1 MNQIKVKTVLL
12 VFSFLLSGLTF
23 AQQTISGS
31 VTDESGLPLPGA
43 TVAVEGTSTGTT
55 TDFDGNYSIQAA
67 DGQTLV
73 ISYVGYKSVSIAV
86 GAGADYSASLQP
98 DQLLEEVVV
107 TALGIERNTKALGYS
122 VTQVGGEEVSE
133 IKSTNAINALQGKI
147 AGVQIT
153 GNSTG
158 AKGSTRVIIR
168 GNSSL
173 SGNNMPLYVID
184 GIPIDNTNLGS
195 AGVWGGADAGDGIS
209 ALNPDEVRS
218 VSVLKGG
225 AAAALYGSRA
235 SNGVILITTKSG
247 AGTEG
252 VQVEVN
258 SSVQFDDIR
267 NDPFDP
273 QRTYGQGR
281 DYSKN
286 SDNVDTYANW
296 GPELDGTSVE
306 QWDGVSRPY
315 TDKGNNLNKF
325 YNTGT
330 TLINTVAVSTSSEK
344 SNLRLS
350 FSNLQNEDIIPNS
363 TLNRNTLGLN
373 TSQSF
378 GKFTA
383 NVNMKYIVDDAIGAP
398 RLSDSPGNANFG
410 IRLFAP
416 NIDVNDM
423 RGEGGLGTNADGT
436 EFRTSDNTYSQNPW
450 FAAYQ
455 YIDNSVKE
463 RVIGSAALR
472 WDITDFLYAKGRFGI
487 DRYDFDR
494 TSATPYGTAYQ
505 PLGSMNESKLTR
517 QQRDLDILIG
527 TDNLELPGDF
537 GLTAFVGINQNYV
550 NSESVNVSGGNF
562 IVPFLYNVKN
572 TQNQGGGYGFS
583 ERQINSVY
591 GSAEVSFMDAAYLTF
606 TARNDWFS
614 TLSLPGKEAANNDL
628 YTSASLSLV
637 LSDLVTL
644 PEVVSFA
651 KLRAGYSQV
660 AGGADNPYT
669 LNLTYGIF
677 GQGHQG
683 ASLGRISNGSIPNPN
698 ITPFIKTETEL
709 GFDLRLFDNKFS
721 ADFTYYDN
729 ETDGDI
735 VGVSASA
742 TSGYGSALANLGVIT
757 NKGIELLLNANV
769 LEKDDL
775 SVDVTFNYSNNISE
789 IVSTN
794 DAGGNISLQEP
805 RSRNLNVTHIVGE
818 QFGALYGTS
827 YVRDAQGRIVHDIE
841 SDGTPIPQVG
851 PRKIL
856 GFGVAPT
863 SIGFG
868 SNIRYKDFTLNFL
881 IEGKRGGQIFSGT
894 NAMMKYFGAHKA
906 TIDADGRQN
915 GYTVSGVDANGSAFT
930 TTIAPNRIEDYWR
943 RTYQIAEE
951 AIYDNDYLRLRQV
964 SLGYTLP
971 GEVLDGTF
979 ISSARL
985 SLIGRNLFLLQ
996 NGVENVD
1003 PESGYNVSNS
1013 QGLEWF
1019 GMPVPRSIG
1028 LNVNLK
1034 F

>member
-1 MNQIKVKTVLL
+1 MNQIKIKTVLL
-12 VFSFLLSGLTF
+12 VFSFLFSGLTF

-55 TDFDGNYSIQAA
+55 TDFDGNYSIEAS

-73 ISYVGYKSVSIAV
+73 ISYVGYSTVSVAV
-86 GAGADYSASLQP
+86 ASGADYSVSLKP

-107 TALGIERNTKALGYS
+107 TALGIERNSKALGYS
-122 VTQVGGEEVSE
+122 VTQVGGEEVNE

-153 GNSTG
+153 GNATG
-158 AKGSTRVIIR
+158 AKGSSRVIIR

-209 ALNPDEVRS
+209 ALNPDEVLS
-218 VSVLKGG
+218 ISVLKGG

-247 AGTEG
+247 KGTEG
-252 VQVEVN
+252 IQVEVN

-281 DYSKN
+281 DYSKT
-286 SDNVDTYANW
+286 SDNADTYANW

-306 QWDGVSRPY
+306 QWDGRGRPY
-315 TDKGNNLNKF
+315 TDKGNNMDKF
-325 YNTGT
+325 YQTGT
-330 TLINTVAVSTSSEK
+330 TLINTAAISSASE
-344 SNLRLS
+344 NANVRLS

-363 TLNRNTLGLN
+363 KLNRNSFGLN
-373 TSQSF
+373 TSQTF
-378 GKFTA
+378 GNFTA
-383 NVNMKYIVDDAIGAP
+383 SVNMKYIHDSSIGSP

-416 NIDVNDM
+416 SIDVNDM
-423 RGEGGLGTNADGT
+423 LGEGGLGTNSDGS
-436 EFRTSDNTYSQNPW
+436 EFRTSDNTFSQNPW

-455 YIDNSVKE
+455 YIDNSEKG
-463 RVIGSAALR
+463 RVIGSGALR

-487 DRYDFDR
+487 DRYDFNR

-505 PLGSMNESKLTR
+505 PLGSMNENKLTR
-517 QQRDLDILIG
+517 QQRDLDVLIG
-527 TDNLELPGDF
+527 TDNLKFADDF
-537 GLTAFVGINQNYV
+537 SISAFVGINQNYV
-550 NSESVNVSGGNF
+550 SSESVSASGGNF

-572 TQNQGGGYGFS
+572 TQNQNANYGFS

-709 GFDLRLFDNKFS
+709 GFDLRMFDNKFS

-775 SVDVTFNYSNNISE
+775 SIDVTFNYSNNISE

-794 DAGGNISLQEP
+794 DANGNITLQEP

-841 SDGTPIPQVG
+841 ADGTPIPQVG

-868 SNIRYKDFTLNFL
+868 SNIRYKDFTFSFL
-881 IEGKRGGQIFSGT
+881 IEGKNGGQMFSGT
-894 NAMMKYFGAHKA
+894 NALMKYFGAHKA

-915 GYTVSGVDANGSAFT
+915 GFTVSGVDANGSAFT
-930 TTIAPNRIEDYWR
+930 TNIAPNRIEDYWR

-951 AIYDNDYLRLRQV
+951 AIYDNDYLRLRQI

-971 GEVLDGTF
+971 SELLDGTF

-985 SLIGRNLFLLQ
+985 SLIGRNLFLLS

-1003 PESGYNVSNS
+1003 PESAYNVSNS

-1019 GMPVPRSIG
+1019 GMPVPRSVG

>member
-1 MNQIKVKTVLL
+1 MNQIKIKTVLL
-12 VFSFLLSGLTF
+12 VFSFLFSGLTF
-23 AQQTISGS
+23 AQQIISGS

-73 ISYVGYKSVSIAV
+73 ISYVGYKSVSLAV

-572 TQNQGGGYGFS
+572 TQNQGGGFGFS

-644 PEVVSFA
+644 PEAVSFA

-841 SDGTPIPQVG
+841 ADGTPIPQVG

>member
-416 NIDVNDM
+416 NIDVDDM

-591 GSAEVSFMDAAYLTF
+591 GSAEVSFMDAAYLTL

-698 ITPFIKTETEL
+698 ITPFIKTETEI

-841 SDGTPIPQVG
+841 ADGTPIPQVG

>member
-436 EFRTSDNTYSQNPW
+436 EFRTSDNSYSQNPW

>member
-12 VFSFLLSGLTF
+12 VFSFLFSGLTF

-43 TVAVEGTSTGTT
+43 TVAVEGTSMGTT

-107 TALGIERNTKALGYS
+107 TALGIERNAKALGYS

-153 GNSTG
+153 GNATG

-698 ITPFIKTETEL
+698 ITPFIKTETEV
-709 GFDLRLFDNKFS
+709 GFDLRMFDNKFS

-794 DAGGNISLQEP
+794 DAGGNITLQEP

-841 SDGTPIPQVG
+841 ADGTPIPQVG

-881 IEGKRGGQIFSGT
+881 IEGKRGGQMFSGT
-894 NAMMKYFGAHKA
+894 NASMKYFGAHKA

-915 GYTVSGVDANGSAFT
+915 GYTVSGVDANGSSFT

>member
-122 VTQVGGEEVSE
+122 VTQVGGDEVSE

-416 NIDVNDM
+416 NIDVDDM

-794 DAGGNISLQEP
+794 DAGGNITLQEP

-841 SDGTPIPQVG
+841 ADGTPIPQVG

>member
-416 NIDVNDM
+416 NIDVDDM

-591 GSAEVSFMDAAYLTF
+591 GSAEVSFMDAAYLTL

-841 SDGTPIPQVG
+841 ADGTPIPQVG